1 MKIVAFVGET
11 FEKFDKT
18 FYTKPTSAA
27 FLQDAIGKH
36 NVYVCSPSNEVESMP
51 SNFSTEVKQSYF
63 HPFPSY
69 RSTKDFALKSL
80 FKKGYLKSYQL
91 AADKVIS
98 KHSGS
103 YFWIRTPS
111 IGSII
116 FGLRA
121 LKAGEKV
128 LHHMCADAS
137 NTWRDSKY
145 SFPEKVFGFLL
156 SRFIRYKLSRICI
169 HKNTINLCTGNTLE
183 DFSKKYAPNSTYQF
197 VDLMIKKPVTNTISS
212 QGNTDVI
219 KLLFIGRVVED
230 KGIFDLI
237 NSMSKLDRRVQLT
250 VIGDGPHLERAK
262 LMVNQLG
269 IYSRVLFKGQ
279 LPHSELDSYLAST
292 TLVVIPSNN
301 YYEGF
306 PRVIMEAWAYKK
318 PVIVSKVGGVK
329 AFVVHGKNGLIFKQG
344 DSEALFS
351 TIEQLIH
358 DRDLLSRLQKGAEEM
373 QSLSNQQYWI
383 ARSLEIIGYK
393 NEA

>member
-1 MKIVAFVGET
+1 MKIIAFVGET
-11 FEKFDKT
+11 YEKFDKT
-18 FYTKPTSAA
+18 FFAKPTSAA
-27 FLQDAIGKH
+27 FLQDAIGKS
-36 NVYVCSPSNEVESMP
+36 NVYVCSPSYEVQLMP
-51 SNFSTEVKQSYF
+51 RNFSTEVDQSHF
-63 HPFPSY
+63 HSFPSY

-91 AADKVIS
+91 AADNIIS

-137 NTWRDSKY
+137 NTWKDGKY
-145 SFPEKVFGFLL
+145 SAIEKVFGYLL
-156 SRFIRYKLSRICI
+156 SRFIRYKLSQICI
-169 HKNTINLCTGNTLE
+169 HKNTINLCTGSTLE
-183 DFSKKYAPNSTYQF
+183 KFSNQYAPNNTYQF
-197 VDLMIKKPVTNTISS
+197 VDLMIKKPPINTSFN

-237 NSMSKLDRRVQLT
+237 NSMSQLGGSVQLT
-250 VIGDGPHLERAK
+250 VIGDGPDLEASKMLVDR
-262 LMVNQLG
+262 LG
-269 IYSRVLFKGQ
+269 ISSSVFFKGQ
-279 LPHSELDSYLAST
+279 LPHSELASYLEST

-329 AFVVHGKNGLIFKQG
+329 AFVVHGDNGLIFEQG
-344 DSEALFS
+344 DSAGLLS
-351 TIEQLIH
+351 TIELLIH
-358 DRDLLSRLQKGAEEM
+358 DRVLLSKLQKGAEKM
-373 QSLSNQQYWI
+373 QCLSNQQYWI
-383 ARSLEIIGYK
+383 KRTLDIIGYK